1 MQLADDDQRRLSG
14 AQLAAR
20 TAHHDLTTPL
30 TLALGYSELLL
41 EDPRLPPEQRVL
53 AKEACASILTAATYL
68 QRLSCIRRI
77 VELDIGL
84 PSGPVIDLD
93 DDLDD
98 YAEEL
103 QDRLACAIPLAAIQ
117 PSLHNPRRGIG
128 DVAEL
133 ADSLREHGLLQ
144 PVVVRQRAEGY
155 ELIAGHRRYSAA
167 KLLGW
172 TEIAAVVRD
181 ETDEQAY
188 ILTLVENLQRE
199 DLSPREEAA
208 ALEVLIRERGWT
220 TRRVG
225 QEIKRSHMYVSRR
238 LRVFDDPVLAPL
250 VLERGLP
257 VSTAEELLRVANA
270 KQRQELA
277 QQAVDG
283 RWERRQVRAALSLE
297 RSVPT
302 GHHRELERLLRQLNS
317 AMASMEHETLTP
329 ADQKL
334 VRRTIAVLQRLT

>member
-1 MQLADDDQRRLSG
+1 MQD
-14 AQLAAR
+14 
-20 TAHHDLTTPL
+20 P
-30 TLALGYSELLL
+30 LAL
-41 EDPRLPPEQRVL
+41 
-53 AKEACASILTAATYL
+53 
-68 QRLSCIRRI
+68 
-77 VELDIGL
+77 
-84 PSGPVIDLD
+84 
-93 DDLDD
+93 
-98 YAEEL
+98 
-103 QDRLACAIPLAAIQ
+103 AIPLTDIQ
-117 PSLHNPRRGIG
+117 PSPHNPRRDMG
-128 DVAEL
+128 DLAEL

-167 KLLGW
+167 KVLGW

-238 LRVFDDPVLAPL
+238 LRVFDDPVLGPL
-250 VLERGLP
+250 VLSQGLP
-257 VSTAEELLRVANA
+257 VSTAEELLRVADL
-270 KQRQELA
+270 KQRQTLA
-277 QQAVDG
+277 RQAVDEH
-283 RWERRQVRAALSLE
+283 WERRQVRAALSLE
-297 RSVPT
+297 RSVPNEQS
-302 GHHRELERLLRQLNS
+302 HELERLLRQLNS
-317 AMASMEHETLTP
+317 AMASMDQETLKP

-334 VRRTIAVLQRLT
+334 VRRTIAALQRLTYAKRPRPGALSTSNRPAISTLS